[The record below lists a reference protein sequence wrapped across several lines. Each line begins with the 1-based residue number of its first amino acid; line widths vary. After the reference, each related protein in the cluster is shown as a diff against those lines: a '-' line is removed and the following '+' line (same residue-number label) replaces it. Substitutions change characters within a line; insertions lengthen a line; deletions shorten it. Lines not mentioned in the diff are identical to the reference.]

1 MSILRY
7 LKAIP
12 PRNSGEGDGVMFTS
26 QTYRDNA
33 AQCLSAAVAT
43 RDPYYHKLQ
52 LSIAATWILLA
63 RQDETTAAMLAGWGE
78 VEPVKTG
85 VLAASLADAAGAGQG
100 NCDEQVLYRPC

>member
-1 MSILRY
+1 MSIARH

-12 PRNSGEGDGVMFTS
+12 PRNRGNRDGIMFTS

-33 AQCLSAAVAT
+33 AQCLSAAAAT

-52 LSIAATWILLA
+52 LSIAATWIFLA
-63 RQDETTAAMLAGWGE
+63 RQDETTAAMLAGWRA

-85 VLAASLADAAGAGQG
+85 ALAASLTDAAGAGQG
-100 NCDEQVLYRPC
+100 NCDEQVLCRPC